1 MNKMVGFRLCLL
13 MGAFVWCAC
22 QDSGED
28 NESQVENTE
37 AACQDSVDNDRD
49 GQVDC
54 KDSDCARWDVCQHSG
69 DQGSDVPG
77 NNNGSGS
84 GDNGS
89 GSGDNGS
96 GSGDNGG
103 KPDDGMPAS
112 PEDSE
117 AACSDG
123 VDNDKDGAVDC
134 LDDGCDTTLWCQLYT
149 TTDTGVAGVRVVP
162 TQGLVTSEDG
172 DEAVFA
178 VVLTSKPDT
187 EVTILAESSNET
199 EGMTVTADGGR
210 GVTFNATNWNRPQY
224 FTIQGQDDDAKDGDT
239 TYQVYIEV
247 YSDSKAWEGVSVE
260 DLTVVNTDN
269 ETPTTPASFVLDA
282 DALEIWET
290 GIGASFTLRPGTKPV
305 ADVTVHLSASDDSE
319 MTVSPQTVTF
329 SPDGFRDAQA
339 IVVRGVSDK
348 IKDGDQR
355 ATVRFTVSSADDRF
369 DGYVLEGVPVVIHDV
384 DTQSTGK
391 VRLRFMAANTTSGNY
406 QSYDGGEG
414 ARIFMAVKPDIAL
427 IQEFKVN
434 EGSLEDFVRRTF
446 GAEYSYAQG
455 TGNIPNG
462 IVSRYPILETGSWHG
477 ENLPDRRHEWARID
491 IPGNRELLAIS
502 VHLHTDY
509 DNQNVNMREIRD
521 AVKTMLASTN
531 DYVVLGGDFNTSS
544 RDMVKSI
551 LSGQF
556 ETGTPY
562 PVDQNDVEGT
572 SFDRKRPLDWVLVD
586 HDLQQ
591 YRVDTVIGGNRYA
604 GGHVFDAR
612 VYEALGTLATVPP
625 VQSGDS
631 GPDASVSNNTSNI
644 QHMAVIRDF
653 ELAVD

>member
-1 MNKMVGFRLCLL
+1 

-22 QDSGED
+22 QESGED
-28 NESQVENTE
+28 NETHVENTE
-37 AACQDSVDNDRD
+37 TACQDGIDNDRD
-49 GQVDC
+49 GQPDC
-54 KDSDCARWDVCQHSG
+54 KDSDCAEMDACQSSV
-69 DQGSDVPG
+69 DPG
-77 NNNGSGS
+77 NNGSGS
-84 GDNGS
+84 GDNGG
-89 GSGDNGS
+89 GSGDNGGGS

-103 KPDDGMPAS
+103 GSGSGDNGNGGKPNDERPAS

-117 AACSDG
+117 MACRDE

-134 LDDGCDTTLWCQLYT
+134 LDAGCESTLWCQLYT
-149 TTDTGVAGVRVVP
+149 TTDSGVAGVRVAP

-178 VVLTSKPDT
+178 VVLTSKPDKD
-187 EVTILAESSNET
+187 VMILAESSNET
-199 EGMTVTADGGR
+199 EGVTVTADGGR
-210 GVTFNATNWNRPQY
+210 GVTFNASNWNRPQY

-239 TYQVYIEV
+239 AYQVYIEV
-247 YSDSKAWEGVSVE
+247 YSDSKTWEGVAVD

-329 SPDGFRDAQA
+329 SPDGFRDAQE

-384 DTQSTGK
+384 DTQSSGK

-434 EGSLEDFVRRTF
+434 EGSIEDFVRRTF

-455 TGNIPNG
+455 TGSIPNG
-462 IVSRYPILETGSWHG
+462 IVSRYPILETGSWSG
-477 ENLPDRRHEWARID
+477 EKLPDRRHEWARID

-509 DNQNVNMREIRD
+509 DHQNVNMREIRD
-521 AVKTMLASTN
+521 AIKTMLATTN
-531 DYVVLGGDFNTSS
+531 DS
-544 RDMVKSI
+544 
-551 LSGQF
+551 
-556 ETGTPY
+556 
-562 PVDQNDVEGT
+562 
-572 SFDRKRPLDWVLVD
+572 
-586 HDLQQ
+586 
-591 YRVDTVIGGNRYA
+591 
-604 GGHVFDAR
+604 
-612 VYEALGTLATVPP
+612 
-625 VQSGDS
+625 
-631 GPDASVSNNTSNI
+631 
-644 QHMAVIRDF
+644 AV
-653 ELAVD
+653 